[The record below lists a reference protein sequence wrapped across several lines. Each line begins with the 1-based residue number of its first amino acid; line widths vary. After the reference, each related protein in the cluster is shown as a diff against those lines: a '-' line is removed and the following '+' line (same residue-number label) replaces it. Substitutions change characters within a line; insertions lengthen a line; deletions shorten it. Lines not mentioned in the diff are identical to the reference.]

1 MGRWRDTYPVEAAR
15 IHARPTRLTRL
26 ADARHPLYPHAIA
39 ELDSR
44 VVGPR
49 THLDDLAHALVAPHL
64 PCLCGEGERLP
75 GVEHDAHVR
84 VADAG
89 VRAAC
94 NVSVNISGNS

>member
-1 MGRWRDTYPVEAAR
+1 MGEWGDTYPIEAAS

-26 ADARHPLYPHAIA
+26 ADARHPLYPHAVA
-39 ELDSR
+39 ELDSP
-44 VVGPR
+44 VVGSR
-49 THLDDLAHALVAPHL
+49 SHLDDFAHALVASHL
-64 PCLCGEGERLP
+64 PWLCGEGERLP

-94 NVSVNISGNS
+94 NVSVNESGHS